1 MAEKG
6 NINLPTFFHASE
18 LDPPQLAGAV
28 ATAYNKIRV
37 YYNQEMR
44 KTDPGGA
51 NDSLNPAN
59 YAFTGGLT
67 AVSVS
72 LVTPGPTVVEVTVDK
87 EMLQGGAYEVE
98 VSNVQNMYA
107 SVIDPLFDTASFNGI
122 GIAPEVSSA
131 AAQDEF
137 TVRVVFNEDMKN
149 NVALTTPTN
158 YSFTGGLVAGSVSR
172 INATTVDATVSEMKQ
187 SQAYTVTVSNVED
200 VAGNTIAGPPLNQAG
215 FSGIGVAPQLLSA
228 AIPVT
233 GEPQSVYVDYTEAVQ
248 VPYAEDET
256 NYSILPDLGALVV
269 TQVTT
274 TRYKVTFTFSVVS
287 GQLYTVTVVNVPDLA
302 GNPIDPAHDEAAWTA
317 VVPSP
322 PFLDFHPG
330 NEVSNIAPRDYLR
343 VQAVDVIQT
352 PSGIDVSTWDIWLE
366 GTLPDG
372 STFAADVMRNGVAR
386 PGYEVLFL
394 GDPDDYTDGIY
405 ARFRPATGYWP
416 EEATLVIYAQV
427 SDNDATSSSDQ
438 WTCYIG
444 EFSCFENI
452 LPGPD
457 ALDVKL
463 ITGFSAQFSATDQL
477 RGVLMRA
484 ATQSV
489 SLQVQARTV
498 LWLSAQTDLRT
509 ILARVFDLELV
520 QDIRL
525 CELEAI
531 TDIYQTILRN
541 ARTVMLA
548 KNEITHLVGRRTLE
562 PVLQYLTS
570 ASPLHVVSAACAL
583 VVFAATAGT
592 NACR

>member
-28 ATAYNKIRV
+28 ATAYNKVRV

-67 AVSVS
+67 VVSVA

-131 AAQDEF
+131 AVQDEF

-172 INATTVDATVSEMKQ
+172 INATTVDVTVNEMKQ
-187 SQAYTVTVSNVED
+187 GQAYTVTVSNVED
-200 VAGNTIAGPPLNQAG
+200 IAGNTIAGPPLNQAG

-228 AIPVT
+228 AIPVP
-233 GEPQSVYVDYTEAVQ
+233 GDPQSVYVDYTEAVL
-248 VPYAEDET
+248 VTAATDSA
-256 NYSILPDLGALVV
+256 NYSVFPTIGLGSV
-269 TQVTT
+269 TLTQITA
-274 TRYKVTFTFSVVS
+274 TRYKVTLWFFPLAAT
-287 GQLYTVTVVNVPDLA
+287 LYTITVTHVPDLA
-302 GNPIDPAHDEAAWTA
+302 GNPINPAHDTARWTA

-322 PFLDFHPG
+322 PLLDFHPG
-330 NEVSNIAPRDYLR
+330 DEASSIAPRDYLR
-343 VQAVDVIQT
+343 VQAIDVVPT
-352 PSGIDVSTWDIWLE
+352 PSGIDISTWDIWLE

-372 STFAADVMRNGVAR
+372 STFSADVMQNGVAQ

-416 EEATLVIYAQV
+416 EEATLVIYTQV
-427 SDNDATSSSDQ
+427 SDNDATGSSGQ

-444 EFSCFENI
+444 EFS
-452 LPGPD
+452 
-457 ALDVKL
+457 
-463 ITGFSAQFSATDQL
+463 
-477 RGVLMRA
+477 
-484 ATQSV
+484 
-489 SLQVQARTV
+489 
-498 LWLSAQTDLRT
+498 
-509 ILARVFDLELV
+509 
-520 QDIRL
+520 
-525 CELEAI
+525 
-531 TDIYQTILRN
+531 
-541 ARTVMLA
+541 
-548 KNEITHLVGRRTLE
+548 
-562 PVLQYLTS
+562 
-570 ASPLHVVSAACAL
+570 
-583 VVFAATAGT
+583 
-592 NACR
+592 

>member
-1 MAEKG
+1 MAHKG
-6 NINLPTFFHASE
+6 EFNLPTFFHASE

-28 ATAYNKIRV
+28 ATAYNKVRV

-67 AVSVS
+67 AVSVA
-72 LVTPGPTVVEVTVDK
+72 LVIPGPTVVEVTVDK

-131 AAQDEF
+131 TAQDEF

-149 NVALTTPTN
+149 NMALTTPTN

-172 INATTVDATVSEMKQ
+172 INATTVDVTVNEMKQ
-187 SQAYTVTVSNVED
+187 GQAYTVTVSNVED
-200 VAGNTIAGPPLNQAG
+200 IAGNTIAGPPLNQAG

-233 GEPQSVYVDYTEAVQ
+233 GEPKSVYVDYTEAVQ
-248 VPYAEDET
+248 VTAATNPA
-256 NYSILPDLGALVV
+256 NYSVFPTIGSGTVTV
-269 TQVTT
+269 TQITA
-274 TRYKVTFTFSVVS
+274 TRYKVTLWFFPLAAT
-287 GQLYTVTVVNVPDLA
+287 LYTITVTNVPDLA
-302 GNPIDPAHDEAAWTA
+302 GNPIDPAHDTASWTA

-330 NEVSNIAPRDYLR
+330 DEVSNIAPRDYLR
-343 VQAVDVIQT
+343 VQAIDVVPT

-372 STFAADVMRNGVAR
+372 STFAADVMRNGVTQ

-394 GDPDDYTDGIY
+394 GDADDYTDGIY
-405 ARFRPATGYWP
+405 ARFRPTTGYWP
-416 EEATLVIYAQV
+416 EEATLVIYSQV

-444 EFSCFENI
+444 EFSCFENL
-452 LPGPD
+452 LPLPD
-457 ALDVKL
+457 ALDTKL
-463 ITGFSAQFSATDQL
+463 VTGFSAQFPATDQL

-525 CELEAI
+525 CELESI
-531 TDIYQTILRN
+531 IDIYQTILRN

-548 KNEITHLVGRRTLE
+548 KNEMTRLVGRRTLE

-592 NACR
+592 N